1 MEKILLRGK
10 HRRAVQAALEAL
22 MIGRTAI
29 CIPHRLSTGLTQ
41 RCEGTERSCILRAF
55 VSLHVP
61 TKQLSEFRQSINLS
75 VRRLLLFVLLLLL
88 FSRAEAK
95 RA

>member
-1 MEKILLRGK
+1 
-10 HRRAVQAALEAL
+10 

-75 VRRLLLFVLLLLL
+75 VRRLLLLVLLLLL
-88 FSRAEAK
+88 FSRAELSSIEWRGLWNDK
-95 RA
+95 HQSHD